1 MINQIISFWR
11 EDLGKVIVFY
21 ESKRFQGDYFFLYL
35 FSFFIFL
42 NIACYWFAM
51 LTAFPSLV
59 FGKTFSYY
67 FKIQFPVG
75 VLGALFDSLSFF
87 VTIFIVRR
95 ALLTV
100 NTKIY
105 IAHLSIDLV
114 IAVLATFWVI
124 LVFIVS
130 GWAVSFI
137 DTLGQS
143 AELIQ
148 TYDHET
154 NINKR
159 TDKYVNTVNDALKN
173 PSKNIQNIYFGLIMG
188 ISAMLPTMFHFMMF
202 FKSSFH
208 IILSKNKGLKGT

>member
-159 TDKYVNTVNDALKN
+159 TDKYVNTVNEALKN

-202 FKSSFH
+202 LKSSFH
-208 IILSKNKGLKGT
+208 IILSNNKGLKGT

>member
-1 MINQIISFWR
+1 MINKIISFWR

-21 ESKRFQGDYFFLYL
+21 ESKRSQGDYFFLYL

-124 LVFIVS
+124 LVFIIS
-130 GWAVSFI
+130 GWVVSFI

-148 TYDHET
+148 MYDHET

-188 ISAMLPTMFHFMMF
+188 ISATLPTMFHFMMF
-202 FKSSFH
+202 LKSSFH
-208 IILSKNKGLKGT
+208 IILSNNKGLKGT